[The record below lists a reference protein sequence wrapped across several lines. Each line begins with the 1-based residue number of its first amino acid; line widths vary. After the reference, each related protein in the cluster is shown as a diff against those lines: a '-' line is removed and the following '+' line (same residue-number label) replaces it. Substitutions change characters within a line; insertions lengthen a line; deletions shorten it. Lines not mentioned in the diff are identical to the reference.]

1 MCRRPLVR
9 VPPRRLRTSP
19 SAPGGG
25 RRGGGGGGCG
35 GGVGSGGGSS
45 GSPPCRDHP
54 SPPGSDSR
62 ASQLGSAATT
72 HPKPTLALRR
82 RMRPGRGGRGSGE
95 EGRAGPRR
103 QRLRRSWRC
112 GSRTLPTGARGPPPS
127 PRARARPP
135 DRRLRPSHRVPPSR
149 RAGARKREER
159 RARKERSRAWSRCAG
174 AQPCGEPAAGR
185 ALRQAWGAARAEA
198 ETASRPWSRGPRRRP
213 GGRKE
218 RKRVGIKAAVKATPR
233 RSQNPF
239 PWSPFGQLLA
249 ISGHLD
255 LRLLGKVSEQGR
267 PFSPP
272 S

>member
-1 MCRRPLVR
+1 MRA
-9 VPPRRLRTSP
+9 PPRRLRTSP

-62 ASQLGSAATT
+62 DSQLRSAATT

-82 RMRPGRGGRGSGE
+82 RMRPGGGGRGSGE
-95 EGRAGPRR
+95 EGRAGPGR
-103 QRLRRSWRC
+103 QRLRLSWRC

-135 DRRLRPSHRVPPSR
+135 ARRGRDAEFLP
-149 RAGARKREER
+149 
-159 RARKERSRAWSRCAG
+159 AG
-174 AQPCGEPAAGR
+174 AQARGGRRNAGPGRNARALGHGAQARSLTGSRPRGGRSVKPRAPSVQRQARPPAAGAGVLGAGLAGEKR
-185 ALRQAWGAARAEA
+185 ERGLVLTRLRVKAAAEA
-198 ETASRPWSRGPRRRP
+198 SLLEAGTSSPAPPSASSRPFP
-213 GGRKE
+213 GTW
-218 RKRVGIKAAVKATPR
+218 IPAC
-233 RSQNPF
+233 
-239 PWSPFGQLLA
+239 
-249 ISGHLD
+249 
-255 LRLLGKVSEQGR
+255 LGKCQR
-267 PFSPP
+267 PPFSPP